1 MSPLEEITL
10 PRNADDLEGY
20 LAGAQVA
27 AEVWDLRPD
36 YRAMLLAVDGIEPG
50 PSDAAS
56 EALLGAA
63 ESSARAALAQ
73 TPVEDLPH
81 VAAWRE
87 AYRAFGAKPQRTR
100 NSLEALLRRAESGLP
115 RVTRLTDIYNA
126 ISVSHQLP
134 LGGED
139 LSMYAGPP
147 WLVRATGAEP
157 FDTTADGADVIEHP
171 EPGEV
176 VWCDDA
182 GVTCR
187 RWNWR
192 QARRTQLHDGTTS
205 ALFIIDVLD
214 PVTDEELTIATEEL
228 VGHLRGLG
236 SDVQVA
242 QRLVRRA

>member
-1 MSPLEEITL
+1 MSATPV
-10 PRNADDLEGY
+10 DLDLY
-20 LAGAQVA
+20 LAGADVA
-27 AEVWDLRPD
+27 SEVWELRPD
-36 YRAMLLAVDGIEPG
+36 YRAMLIAVDGIAPG

-56 EALLGAA
+56 EALLAAA
-63 ESSARAALAQ
+63 EASARQAIES
-73 TPVEDLPH
+73 TPIEDLPH

-115 RVTRLTDIYNA
+115 RVNRLTDIYNA

-139 LSMYAGPP
+139 LSRYVGPP
-147 WLVRATGAEP
+147 CLVRATGAEP
-157 FDTTADGADVIEHP
+157 FDTTAEGNEVIEHP

-176 VWCDDA
+176 VWRDEA

-214 PVTDEELTIATEEL
+214 PVNDDELAAAANEL
-228 VGHLRGLG
+228 VGHLAAVGTEVR
-236 SDVQVA
+236 VA
-242 QRLVRRA
+242 QRLLRQG